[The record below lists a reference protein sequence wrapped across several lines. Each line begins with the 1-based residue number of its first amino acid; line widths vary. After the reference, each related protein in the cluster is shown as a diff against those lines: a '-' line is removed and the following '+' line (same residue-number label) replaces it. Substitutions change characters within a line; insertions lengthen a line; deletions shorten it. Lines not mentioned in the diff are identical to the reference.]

1 MRSADMISLDGLERL
16 LSREVVHFDE
26 KPVRDYCQN
35 HADKIGKS
43 EVDWSMRRL
52 IGRIRKDALNGASV
66 ELEENHPNARLTSVT
81 ITGIDR
87 DSLLIKPD
95 HFSVRCFANDT
106 YNKACDYVLFTKF
119 NGLKYAIFIDL
130 KTSIYEN
137 PDGNLFSYQDDKD
150 KDIVWQM
157 IGADALLD
165 GMLDKLSKKGAKRH
179 ETVMRYK
186 RDAAGIGLAAFKR
199 RYLILY
205 MHVDQ
210 TGNAQPRNLQEPN
223 ILSLEKGLHVMPVNN
238 NATVTIGDLFSVGG
252 LEP

>member
-1 MRSADMISLDGLERL
+1 MRSGDMIALDSIERL
-16 LSREVVHFDE
+16 LTHEVVHFDE

-35 HADKIGKS
+35 HADKIGKADV
-43 EVDWSMRRL
+43 EWRLRRL
-52 IGRIRKDALNGASV
+52 VGRVRQDALKGASV
-66 ELEENHPNARLTSVT
+66 TLEENHPNARLTSVT
-81 ITGIDR
+81 ISDVDR

-106 YNKACDYVLFTKF
+106 YNKACDYILFTKF
-119 NGLKYAIFIDL
+119 SGSRYAIFIDL

-137 PDGNLFSYQDDKD
+137 PSGNVFSYQDDKD

-165 GMLDKLSKKGAKRH
+165 GMLDRLSKKSAKRH
-179 ETVMRYK
+179 DSVLHYK
-186 RDAAGIGLAAFKR
+186 KDAAGIDLAVFKR
-199 RYLILY
+199 RYLVLY

-223 ILSLEKGLHVMPVNN
+223 ILSLEKGVHVMPVKN
-238 NATVTIGDLFSVGG
+238 NAIVKLGDLFSVGG
-252 LEP
+252 LEH